1 MIVLAP
7 GFDDNQVYT
16 QNNLKAVVELEQG
29 LATAKDIGGQF
40 FSKQKATSLFAKLD
54 QKLLR
59 EQARQGSN
67 LNAI

>member
-7 GFDDNQVYT
+7 DFDDNQEYT

-29 LATAKDIGGQF
+29 LATAKDKGSQF